1 LVCRWVNFFER
12 RVMQVNEA
20 GINLIKKFKGLHL
33 RAYEY
38 LPGIWEIG
46 YGHTR
51 TAKPGQI
58 ITEAEADRLLRE
70 DLRVF
75 EQGVLGALDGAPT
88 TENQF
93 SAMVSLAFNFGLGAF
108 YWSKVLALHKEGRTA
123 EAARAFTE
131 FQNPTGKIPPELIRR
146 REAEARLYLT

>member
-1 LVCRWVNFFER
+1 
-12 RVMQVNEA
+12 MQINEA
-20 GINLIKKFKGLHL
+20 GINLIKKFEGLHL

-38 LPGIWEIG
+38 LPGIWKIG

-51 TAKPGQI
+51 TAKPGQV

-75 EQGVLGALDGAPT
+75 EQGVLRALDGAPT

-93 SAMVSLAFNFGLGAF
+93 SAMVSLASQFGLGGF
-108 YWSKVLALHKEGRTA
+108 YWSTVLGFHKEGRTA

-131 FQNPTGKIPPELIRR
+131 FQNPSKVPPELIRR
-146 REAEARLYLT
+146 REAEARLYLTP